1 MMQFIKNLWGFGKKF
16 KENKPETY
24 EDNVE
29 NYSPMDGLS
38 SSHNTFT
45 ESMSNWKNLFKKKI
59 ESQNDEDTNTI
70 DPLSELTTLDQRADN
85 LRKKTLK
92 RAILTVVLL
101 SFGMFMIVVLYK
113 TGAILYRDS
122 QRQEVPT
129 KVQNLKL
136 EINSMSKWQEL
147 KDQQIHELGETIKDV
162 NQSVDKK
169 ITEFHS
175 SITQELDA
183 NNKSINE
190 SFKILQ
196 QSNKEA
202 LNETLNEIKN
212 EIHSATSESKHYT
225 DQKNLTITEKI
236 AQIESKK
243 AKEPSLDFSKAQLP
257 QVAQSQTQPQQSS
270 VSSGLNS
277 DTPQIVSQKE
287 KAIQMIEEDMGT
299 GGTLDYATTI
309 VKEDNVTDKLPKM
322 TLMAGF
328 QRATLI
334 TGADV
339 PTLQKGNDLT
349 RTVWFSTTGDMLIA
363 NGHTENIKECIIQ
376 AAATGNFA
384 SASADIR
391 LTKISCSA
399 MDENGKYYKLVGNV
413 KGWVYGENGKQG
425 LKGRLVTKEG
435 ELIEKAIPLALLE
448 GAIKALENST
458 KSNSTIYTYPGSST
472 GTSTMNNIQ
481 DSFAEGTTKTAST
494 TLDKFSDYYLMIL
507 EQLNPTIELKA
518 GRETTIGFEGGEVL
532 QLEEYTPADVDFFE
546 KRGFLQ

>member
-16 KENKPETY
+16 KQNKPETY

-59 ESQNDEDTNTI
+59 ESQDDEDTNTI

-113 TGAILYRDS
+113 TGVILYRDS

-257 QVAQSQTQPQQSS
+257 QVAQPQTQPQQSS

-481 DSFAEGTTKTAST
+481 DSFTEGTTKTAST